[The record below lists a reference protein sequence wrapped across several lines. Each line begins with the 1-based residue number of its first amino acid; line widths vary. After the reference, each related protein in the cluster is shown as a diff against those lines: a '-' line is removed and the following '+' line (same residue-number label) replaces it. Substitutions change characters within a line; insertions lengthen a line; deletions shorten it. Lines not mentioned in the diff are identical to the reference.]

1 MSFSIL
7 SRYSGAV
14 LYASATADTIADAVV
29 EAVKN
34 GANLYGA
41 NLTRAN
47 LYGANLDG
55 ANLDGANL
63 DGANLYGANLYGANL
78 TRANLYGANL
88 DGANLDG
95 ANLYGANLTR
105 ANLYGAN
112 LDGANLTRA
121 NLYGANLDGANL
133 YGANLDGANLTAE
146 TKIDRVAIVLI
157 GSRHVITAYADR
169 VRIGCHERSYE
180 SWLKIYRK
188 VGEEEGYTPEQIDE
202 YGDLIRRA
210 QAMVAAIPTEVSE

>member
-34 GANLYGA
+34 G
-41 NLTRAN
+41 
-47 LYGANLDG
+47 
-55 ANLDGANL
+55 
-63 DGANLYGANLYGANL
+63 
-78 TRANLYGANL
+78 
-88 DGANLDG
+88 
-95 ANLYGANLTR
+95 